1 MGRSLVHE
9 GFQAAFRLNNV
20 MVSNAA
26 FFCVVSLFD
35 SRNGIGW
42 MKGRSRKKIFT
53 QLHMLFAEDAAGFAT
68 QNQESVDYLKTWM

>member
-1 MGRSLVHE
+1 
-9 GFQAAFRLNNV
+9 
-20 MVSNAA
+20 
-26 FFCVVSLFD
+26 
-35 SRNGIGW
+35 